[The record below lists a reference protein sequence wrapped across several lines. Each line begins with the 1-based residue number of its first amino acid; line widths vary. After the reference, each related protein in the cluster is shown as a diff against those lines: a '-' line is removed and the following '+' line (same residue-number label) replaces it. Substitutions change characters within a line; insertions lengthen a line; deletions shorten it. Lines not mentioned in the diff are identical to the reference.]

1 METKQIVIA
10 INGTKYAGEL
20 GPVFVST
27 LMSAVSES
35 IRDSE
40 RVTTIESVDST
51 GAVLLW
57 KGDTTAVNGNIVY
70 KCIEAALHIQ
80 YKCIE
85 SKGTISIAVDTDD
98 VDNKQEM
105 SVAAALRL
113 YAEGRELFFTRNRQ
127 VHQAIDLL

>member
-1 METKQIVIA
+1 MVTKQVVIA
-10 INGTKYAGEL
+10 INGAKYMGEL

-27 LMSAVSES
+27 LMSAISES

-40 RVTTIESVDST
+40 RATVIESVDST
-51 GAVLLW
+51 GTVLLW
-57 KGDTTAVNGNIVY
+57 KGATTAVNGDIIY

-80 YKCIE
+80 YKCVE
-85 SKGTISIAVDTDD
+85 SKGTISVAVDIDD
-98 VDNKQEM
+98 VNNKQEM

-113 YAEGRELFFTRNRQ
+113 YAKGHDLFFTRNRQ